1 MADVILV
8 NSKFTATT
16 FANTFKK
23 LHARG
28 IHPVVL
34 YPAVNVYQFDKPHS
48 CGYDKR
54 LRENVECLEELKSLA
69 ERNGVSDRVNFIT
82 SCSTAERNALL
93 SECLCVLCTP
103 KDEHFGIVPLEAM
116 AAYKPVIACDS
127 GGPVETIKNEVVG
140 FLCNPTPQEFSLS
153 MAKLIQEPQMAKK
166 MGENARHHVMES
178 FSTKIF
184 GQHLNRL
191 LAYVARVSV
200 DSSSPAYAL
209 MRASSSSRA
218 RAPGKAEQTIIFSNP
233 CTPFIIIII
242 VIIIMYRVLIKCG
255 LVRWE
260 WPKGSIEETVQNAVK
275 SWEMELSH
283 RTRLNDFKT
292 INPEKFKLIVNG
304 PPMVAY
310 KFKHWGY
317 FEGPFQGHA
326 PTGEMVE
333 FLWDWDYEDVDETR
347 HGEQISD
354 GRVLRTG
361 VFRKGLV
368 RGRTGAEISGS
379 STSTSSARPISCKRH
394 KAIPAR
400 GREARRPG
408 RRQLAGHALQPENLG
423 TTATFSPEPWR
434 NTQDLTEPR
443 QPRFP
448 LNRGV
453 TRKISQNHDRHAFP

>member
-48 CGYDKR
+48 CELSKDIADDKR
-54 LRENVECLEELKSLA
+54 INESCLMKLKKLVFNLQSEELTLSAAGKAKLS
-69 ERNGVSDRVNFIT
+69 FIYYACT
-82 SCSTAERNALL
+82 NIKALL
-93 SECLCVLCTP
+93 LICNQESLLAFGFIEGKCTSLWLQ
-103 KDEHFGIVPLEAM
+103 DEHLGIVPLEAM

-127 GGPVETIKNEVVG
+127 GGPVETIKNE
-140 FLCNPTPQEFSLS
+140 
-153 MAKLIQEPQMAKK
+153 EPQMAKK

-191 LAYVARVSV
+191 LAYV
-200 DSSSPAYAL
+200 
-209 MRASSSSRA
+209 A

-283 RTRLNDFKT
+283 KTSLNDFKT

-304 PPMVAY
+304 
-310 KFKHWGY
+310 
-317 FEGPFQGHA
+317 
-326 PTGEMVE
+326 
-333 FLWDWDYEDVDETR
+333 
-347 HGEQISD
+347 
-354 GRVLRTG
+354 
-361 VFRKGLV
+361 RKGLS
-368 RGRTGAEISGS
+368 REESLQLGS
-379 STSTSSARPISCKRH
+379 YN
-394 KAIPAR
+394 
-400 GREARRPG
+400 
-408 RRQLAGHALQPENLG
+408 AL
-423 TTATFSPEPWR
+423 
-434 NTQDLTEPR
+434 
-443 QPRFP
+443 
-448 LNRGV
+448 LNNSV
-453 TRKISQNHDRHAFP
+453 PKEFQ